1 MSIRSPWIAR
11 FIVFFLVSVLFS
23 VMHTGTVSAAKENDT
38 FKLSSRDQSRPSGF
52 VGKVISEGMNVKN
65 AKISY
70 ELHHYGDGAEQQSG
84 SVVSD
89 ENGNYRIDVVLPNSK
104 DYFTMDFTVEAEG
117 YLLYNHR
124 GSESLEADKVRT
136 INFYIYEPSTIV
148 GTVTDKEG
156 KPVADA
162 LVSVTAL
169 YGKPVKTNQRGIYMV
184 TGIDF
189 EYPNIA
195 IKVDSADYMIYE
207 QDRLELWAGET
218 IKWDVVLTEA
228 AHVRGKVVDE
238 AGNPVIGAK
247 VNVGGSAI
255 TDAQGNY
262 FIKRVSTTNRT
273 LSAEATGYIKYNL
286 SVDLVHGDRNSYD
299 IVLISDTDR
308 TPPVTKYRLVPITDT
323 LNGKT
328 YIKGFTFILQASD
341 EVNGSGIK
349 VTEYRINGGKWNN
362 YEGPVKFYAPDVKLV
377 EYFSTDVAGNQE
389 KYNKMD
395 FVKGT
400 FEGAGSY

>member
-11 FIVFFLVSVLFS
+11 SVVLFLVSVLFS
-23 VMHTGTVSAAKENDT
+23 VMHTGIVSAAKENDT

-238 AGNPVIGAK
+238 AGNPVSGAK
-247 VNVGGSAI
+247 VNAGGSATT

-262 FIKRVSTTNRT
+262 FIKRVPTGTRT
-273 LSAEATGYIKYNL
+273 ITGKQQ
-286 SVDLVHGDRNSYD
+286 
-299 IVLISDTDR
+299 DT
-308 TPPVTKYRLVPITDT
+308 
-323 LNGKT
+323 
-328 YIKGFTFILQASD
+328 
-341 EVNGSGIK
+341 
-349 VTEYRINGGKWNN
+349 
-362 YEGPVKFYAPDVKLV
+362 
-377 EYFSTDVAGNQE
+377 
-389 KYNKMD
+389 
-395 FVKGT
+395 
-400 FEGAGSY
+400 